1 MKYGTAQSK
10 LTVTRISILE
20 TRDLILDPQNFLG
33 WRIRFQILSWELVL
47 KVHSLKVYTYL
58 SFLKLL
64 FCALGETQT
73 P

>member
-73 P
+73 L

>member
-33 WRIRFQILSWELVL
+33 WRIQFQILS
-47 KVHSLKVYTYL
+47 
-58 SFLKLL
+58 
-64 FCALGETQT
+64 
-73 P
+73 